1 MRSHPTKSFGQAVL
15 AFFLVIGVGGCLLL
29 LPYLLITANEPAGSP
44 AQAKPT
50 SSNFNITISC
60 EGAQLSWP
68 PIYSPPLVYT
78 DADCTERISCSA
90 TAVDGL
96 LCFAGYIE
104 GGTDGLEALYVRL
117 PQLYQKVPLAGVI
130 QPVSELGTPLTLE
143 DGSTLL
149 TFTSITV
156 MPPGAASARDKPS
169 ASFAF
174 TRNSADVFP
183 SGFTLG
189 MEGVT
194 LEGFSSLLS
203 SDGTGEVTFYLPAV
217 EDGPGDNVR
226 VTGGTIAV
234 TELLTPVD
242 AGDLTLTPS
251 REDIAV
257 VLLP

>member
-1 MRSHPTKSFGQAVL
+1 M
-15 AFFLVIGVGGCLLL
+15 LLM
-29 LPYLLITANEPAGSP
+29 YL
-44 AQAKPT
+44 
-50 SSNFNITISC
+50 
-60 EGAQLSWP
+60 
-68 PIYSPPLVYT
+68 
-78 DADCTERISCSA
+78 
-90 TAVDGL
+90 AVDGGPERRL
-96 LCFAGYIE
+96 FEILYLRCRKQM
-104 GGTDGLEALYVRL
+104 LYVAGDGIDTVYVRIPPL
-117 PQLYQKVPLAGVI
+117 CQAVPVEGI
-130 QPVSELGTPLTLE
+130 SQPVSDLGTPLKLE
-143 DGSTLL
+143 SGSALL

-183 SGFTLG
+183 SGFTLE
-189 MEGVT
+189 MEGET